1 MEKLKT
7 YITFNLC
14 SIFGYCI
21 LPELAQLIYSYNIK
35 YNIFHSCVGLI
46 SYIMFFIFL
55 FYCISAFCIEL
66 FLRFIIKKIWKKDFK
81 LHFDNKTYDFFFRLG
96 IFFIMMYITFL
107 LSNTYISGGI
117 HDLTSEPGDYS
128 ITFYLL
134 DILAK
139 IIIYIYVGLFAFK
152 QNPKVSML
160 ELIKKHLTKILIA
173 LAIIYPLYLCA
184 FFYYNPNILH
194 LLLKQ
199 L

>member
-14 SIFGYCI
+14 SIYGYCI

-35 YNIFHSCVGLI
+35 YNIFYSWAGLFLD
-46 SYIMFFIFL
+46 IMSFVFL
-55 FYCISAFCIEL
+55 FCCISAFCIEL

-81 LHFDNKTYDFFFRLG
+81 LHFDNKIYNFLFRLG
-96 IFFIMMYITFL
+96 IFFIMMFIAFL
-107 LSNTYISGGI
+107 LSNTYISGDI
-117 HDLTSEPGDYS
+117 RDLTCEPGDYS

-134 DILAK
+134 DILVK
-139 IIIYIYVGLFAFK
+139 IIIYIYVGLFAFR

-194 LLLKQ
+194 LLLKH

>member
-1 MEKLKT
+1 
-7 YITFNLC
+7 
-14 SIFGYCI
+14 
-21 LPELAQLIYSYNIK
+21 
-35 YNIFHSCVGLI
+35 
-46 SYIMFFIFL
+46 MFI
-55 FYCISAFCIEL
+55 AFQ
-66 FLRFIIKKIWKKDFK
+66 
-81 LHFDNKTYDFFFRLG
+81 
-96 IFFIMMYITFL
+96 
-107 LSNTYISGGI
+107 LSNIYVSGEI

-139 IIIYIYVGLFAFK
+139 IIIYIYVGLFAFR

>member
-14 SIFGYCI
+14 SIFGYYI

-55 FYCISAFCIEL
+55 FCCISAFCIEL
-66 FLRFIIKKIWKKDFK
+66 LLRFIIKKIWKKDFK
-81 LHFDNKTYDFFFRLG
+81 LHFDNKIYNFLFRLG
-96 IFFIMMYITFL
+96 IFFIMMFIAFQ
-107 LSNTYISGGI
+107 LSNIYVSGEI

-139 IIIYIYVGLFAFK
+139 IIIYIYVGLFAFR

-194 LLLKQ
+194 LLLKH

>member
-21 LPELAQLIYSYNIK
+21 LPELAQLIYSYNIQ
-35 YNIFHSCVGLI
+35 YHIFHSCVGLI

-139 IIIYIYVGLFAFK
+139 IIIYIYVGLFAFR

>member
-14 SIFGYCI
+14 SIYGYCI
-21 LPELAQLIYSYNIK
+21 LPDLAQLIYSYNIK

-46 SYIMFFIFL
+46 TYIMFFIFL

-66 FLRFIIKKIWKKDFK
+66 LLRFFIKKIWKIDFK
-81 LHFDNKTYDFFFRLG
+81 LHFDNKIYNFLFRLG
-96 IFFIMMYITFL
+96 IFFIMMFITFL
-107 LSNTYISGGI
+107 LSNTYISGDI
-117 HDLTSEPGDYS
+117 RDLTCEPGDYS

-134 DILAK
+134 DILVK
-139 IIIYIYVGLFAFK
+139 IIIYIYVGLFAFR

-160 ELIKKHLTKILIA
+160 KLIKKHLTKILIA

-184 FFYYNPNILH
+184 FFYYKPNILH
-194 LLLKQ
+194 LLLKH

>member
-14 SIFGYCI
+14 SIFGYYI

-55 FYCISAFCIEL
+55 FCCISAFCIEL
-66 FLRFIIKKIWKKDFK
+66 LLRFIIKKIWKKDFK
-81 LHFDNKTYDFFFRLG
+81 LHFDNKIYNFLFRLG

-139 IIIYIYVGLFAFK
+139 IIIYIYVGLFAFR

-173 LAIIYPLYLCA
+173 LTIIYPLYLCA

>member
-14 SIFGYCI
+14 SIYGYCI

-46 SYIMFFIFL
+46 AYIMFFIFL

-81 LHFDNKTYDFFFRLG
+81 LHFDNKIYNFLFRLG
-96 IFFIMMYITFL
+96 IFFIMMFIAFQ
-107 LSNTYISGGI
+107 LSNIYVSGEI

-139 IIIYIYVGLFAFK
+139 IIIYIYVGLFAFR

-160 ELIKKHLTKILIA
+160 KLIKKHLTKILIA

-194 LLLKQ
+194 LLLKH

>member
-21 LPELAQLIYSYNIK
+21 LPDLAQLIYSYNIK
-35 YNIFHSCVGLI
+35 YNIFYSWAGLFLI
-46 SYIMFFIFL
+46 IMSFVFL
-55 FYCISAFCIEL
+55 FCCISAFCIEL
-66 FLRFIIKKIWKKDFK
+66 LLKIFIKKIWKRDFK
-81 LHFDNKTYDFFFRLG
+81 LQFDNKIYNFLFRLG
-96 IFFIMMYITFL
+96 IFFIMMFITFL
-107 LSNTYISGGI
+107 LSNIYISGDI
-117 HDLTSEPGDYS
+117 RDLTCEPGDYS

-134 DILAK
+134 DILVK
-139 IIIYIYVGLFAFK
+139 IIIYIYVGLFAFR

-160 ELIKKHLTKILIA
+160 KLIKKHLTKILIA

-184 FFYYNPNILH
+184 FFYYKPNILH
-194 LLLKQ
+194 LLLKH

>member
-46 SYIMFFIFL
+46 AYIMFFIFL

-66 FLRFIIKKIWKKDFK
+66 FLRFIIKKIWKIDFK
-81 LHFDNKTYDFFFRLG
+81 LHFDNKIYNFLFRLG
-96 IFFIMMYITFL
+96 IFFIMMFIAFQ
-107 LSNTYISGGI
+107 LSNIYVSGEI

-139 IIIYIYVGLFAFK
+139 IIIYIYVGLFAFR

-194 LLLKQ
+194 LLLKH

>member
-14 SIFGYCI
+14 SIFGYYI

-35 YNIFHSCVGLI
+35 YNIFHSCIGLI

-66 FLRFIIKKIWKKDFK
+66 LLRFIIKKIWKKDFK
-81 LHFDNKTYDFFFRLG
+81 LHFDNKIYNFLFRLG

-107 LSNTYISGGI
+107 LSNTYISGEI

-139 IIIYIYVGLFAFK
+139 IIIYIYVGLFAFR

-173 LAIIYPLYLCA
+173 LTIIYPLYLCA

>member
-14 SIFGYCI
+14 SIFGYYI

-35 YNIFHSCVGLI
+35 YNIFHSCIGLI

-66 FLRFIIKKIWKKDFK
+66 LLRFIIKKIWKKDFK
-81 LHFDNKTYDFFFRLG
+81 LHFDNKIYNFLFRLG
-96 IFFIMMYITFL
+96 IFFIMMFIAFQ
-107 LSNTYISGGI
+107 LSNIYVSGEI

-139 IIIYIYVGLFAFK
+139 IIIYIYVGLFAFR

-194 LLLKQ
+194 LLLKH

>member
-14 SIFGYCI
+14 SIYGYCI

-46 SYIMFFIFL
+46 AYIMFFIFL

-81 LHFDNKTYDFFFRLG
+81 LHFDNKIYNFLFRLG
-96 IFFIMMYITFL
+96 IFFIMMFIAFQ
-107 LSNTYISGGI
+107 LSNIYVSGEI

-134 DILAK
+134 DILVK
-139 IIIYIYVGLFAFK
+139 IIIYIYVGLFAFR

-194 LLLKQ
+194 LLLKH

>member
-14 SIFGYCI
+14 SIYGYCI

-139 IIIYIYVGLFAFK
+139 IMIYIYVGLFAFR

-194 LLLKQ
+194 LLLKH